1 VWDGIGTCAIGALL
15 VTVAVVLVIE
25 TKSLLLGEAA
35 APSDLAR
42 IEAGLIGPGVDRII
56 HLRTMHLGPDE
67 LLVGAK
73 LAMPPG
79 ATLDQVAA
87 AIDHA
92 ERRVREAVPAA
103 RVIYLEPDL
112 DRG

>member
-1 VWDGIGTCAIGALL
+1 
-15 VTVAVVLVIE
+15 
-25 TKSLLLGEAA
+25 
-35 APSDLAR
+35 
-42 IEAGLIGPGVDRII
+42 
-56 HLRTMHLGPDE
+56 MHLGPDE